1 MISTT
6 PPNVSALDKR
16 MQAMALLR
24 EATDLDGLSAY
35 AVHHRHEHG
44 GSSYVLWSK
53 KQPNEAEAQSVL
65 DVPFE
70 PDRGEDLAVDS
81 LTLEELVGISGVSQS
96 EEGHSTVTPGTWVS
110 TLGHPVDPREVAEW
124 VGLHHR
130 AHLDS
135 QPQRLQEWIDRFVEA
150 HPDRFTT
157 YLVSDRWVHSFAGRE
172 TITRWVYRI
181 DGDYEGLN
189 LGQRQE
195 PTGQWISLNG
205 EARQDLESSL
215 RDNDIPATNNLP
227 AHWGDQVRCTTQ
239 LPDWAMEPP
248 LQSSA
253 QAAPAAPVTESLRLA
268 GLTLIGLAEHDQH
281 CGVFDLGEDGKHCAC
296 TCGFDDAIRTIEAAD
311 KAAQAAPAAPVTESL
326 RLAGLTLIGLAEHDQ
341 HCGVLDLDEEG
352 KHCACTCGFDDAIRT
367 IRATDKAAQAL
378 MELNR
383 HPGLDPSVAAPL
395 DLLLGRQPEGDA
407 TVSAWKQLVQALNAE
422 AASPECRN
430 LGAVLE
436 RCTHVAHLI
445 YTDEEWR
452 MSLDPEIEDLAID
465 TVVGTECVRLYL
477 QVERLL
483 DSLCDVDYA
492 PKGELRR
499 AAAMQM
505 SVLLNG

>member
-53 KQPNEAEAQSVL
+53 NQPNEAEAQGVL
-65 DVPFE
+65 DAPFE
-70 PDRGEDLAVDS
+70 PDRGEDLAVDT
-81 LTLEELVGISGVSQS
+81 LTLEELVGISRVSQA
-96 EEGHSTVTPGTWVS
+96 EEGHRTMTPGTWVS

-181 DGDYEGLN
+181 DGDYEGLT

-215 RDNDIPATNNLP
+215 RDNDIPAANNLP

-239 LPDWAMEPP
+239 LPDWALVPP
-248 LQSSA
+248 LQS
-253 QAAPAAPVTESLRLA
+253 
-268 GLTLIGLAEHDQH
+268 
-281 CGVFDLGEDGKHCAC
+281 
-296 TCGFDDAIRTIEAAD
+296 
-311 KAAQAAPAAPVTESL
+311 
-326 RLAGLTLIGLAEHDQ
+326 
-341 HCGVLDLDEEG
+341 
-352 KHCACTCGFDDAIRT
+352 
-367 IRATDKAAQAL
+367 AAQAL

-395 DLLLGRQPEGDA
+395 DLLLGREPEGDA
-407 TVSAWKQLVQALNAE
+407 TVSASRHPHTTSKDSPMSEQASRFSEEDGYLAHDRAYLLAHE
-422 AASPECRN
+422 AASKALAAGHIKSFCCRHDRERGRIIEVQTEQGWDPSPAYVEFEKPSDN
-430 LGAVLE
+430 MAAV
-436 RCTHVAHLI
+436 
-445 YTDEEWR
+445 W
-452 MSLDPEIEDLAID
+452 
-465 TVVGTECVRLYL
+465 
-477 QVERLL
+477 
-483 DSLCDVDYA
+483 
-492 PKGELRR
+492 
-499 AAAMQM
+499 
-505 SVLLNG
+505 